1 MTRLKRTDPAG
12 NERDT
17 TRVAG
22 LLMQV
27 DAIDPPYGKEV
38 VAKSC
43 LKRRMTDTSV
53 QSATSVV
60 IGVDVGSGFT
70 KGMPR
75 SSKKNPEVILEHL
88 INVWTQRW
96 GNLKLVTADKEFIT
110 AKTLRMCEARG
121 IRIKQAPPDEHDKGN
136 SCVEAEARYIQEI
149 GQMNSNHLKKRVEEG
164 IITEAQ

>member
-1 MTRLKRTDPAG
+1 
-12 NERDT
+12 
-17 TRVAG
+17 
-22 LLMQV
+22 MQV

-88 INVWTQRW
+88 INMWTQRW

-110 AKTLRMCEARG
+110 AKTLRMCEAFASNRRHRMNMTKG
-121 IRIKQAPPDEHDKGN
+121 TVVWRWRHDTY
-136 SCVEAEARYIQEI
+136 RR
-149 GQMNSNHLKKRVEEG
+149 LDR
-164 IITEAQ
+164 